1 MNKDLEQGDLV
12 EDEGPYYE
20 ENWTRFSP
28 LALKPSIPKLMLP
41 EGASMGR
48 TSLDELQH
56 DGSLK
61 FGKLHY
67 HKKVLL
73 DSNGMVIPE
82 EPKKLKHVKSE
93 DFE

>member
-28 LALKPSIPKLMLP
+28 VALKPSIPKLMLP

-48 TSLDELQH
+48 TSLDEL
-56 DGSLK
+56 
-61 FGKLHY
+61 
-67 HKKVLL
+67 
-73 DSNGMVIPE
+73 
-82 EPKKLKHVKSE
+82 
-93 DFE
+93 